1 MHAPALN
8 AHIGACKHAPY
19 KLIPH
24 TMATL
29 QDSLVSSSARKMTIR
44 KRLDLSAKKQQYLG
58 QSYWVVKE
66 PVGLNYYRFQEEEY
80 AILQKLDGTT
90 SLDELKEWFEAEFP
104 PQKITLEE
112 LQQFIGMLHRSGLV
126 IASVPGQGTQLRK
139 RRDERRRKEIMGAAS
154 NILCIR
160 FKGID
165 PERILNWLYPKVRLL
180 FSLPVLVLSLAFALS
195 ALLLVTVQFDTF
207 YSKLPSF
214 YQFFNPTNALWLAVV
229 LGLTKVVHE
238 FGHGLMCKHFGG
250 ECHEM
255 GVMILVLT
263 PCLYCNVS
271 DSWMLPSKWQRA
283 AIGAAGMYVEVIIAA
298 AATYIWWFTQQGLL
312 NMVCLNIIFVS
323 SVSTIMFNANPL
335 LRYDGYYILADIVE
349 IPNLRQKAGSI
360 LNRKMA
366 LWFLGIEPPEDP
378 FLPQRKQIF
387 FAIYSVASVFYRWFV
402 VISILWFMS
411 KIFEPYGLAVIGY
424 GIICM
429 SLFSMIGMPL
439 FKLYK
444 YFAVPG
450 RMHKVKKPRFY
461 ATLSGVVLIV
471 LAVLYVPLPHSVM
484 STLEIRA
491 RDADRVYV
499 DVPGELQAILV
510 KPGQRVEKGQTLAK
524 LQSIDVDLEIARLQ
538 GERSQYKV
546 QLSNLR
552 RGRLQNTGEG
562 LEISQIE
569 ESLQAIE
576 DQLKQKKDDQ
586 ERLNLH
592 APIAGTVLPPPW
604 REKKPGPE
612 GQLPSWSGTPL
623 QERNLGALL
632 DEGEVFCLVGNPHK
646 MEAILYVD
654 QGDIDFVKTGQYVEI
669 NLQELP
675 FEVYQGTIEEIAP
688 SESKFVPKHL
698 TTKSGGDLATTADES
713 GVEKPMSASYQARVL
728 IDDPYDLMRL
738 GLRGRAKIHTTSQT
752 LGQRI
757 WRGINQLLNFKL

>member
-1 MHAPALN
+1 
-8 AHIGACKHAPY
+8 
-19 KLIPH
+19 
-24 TMATL
+24 MATL
-29 QDSLVSSSARKMTIR
+29 HDSLVSSSARKMTIR
-44 KRLDLSAKKQQYLG
+44 KRPDLSAKKQHYLG

-80 AILQKLDGTT
+80 AILQKLDGHI
-90 SLDELKEWFEAEFP
+90 SLDELKEWFEDEFP

-139 RRDERRRKEIMGAAS
+139 RRDERRRKEMLGAAS

-165 PERILNWLYPKVRLL
+165 PERILNWLYPKLRWL
-180 FSLPVLVLSLAFALS
+180 FNLPVLIISLSFALS
-195 ALLLVTVQFDTF
+195 ALTLVTVNFDVF

-214 YQFFNPTNALWLAVV
+214 YQFFNPYNALWLAVV

-271 DSWMLPSKWQRA
+271 DSWMLPNKWHRA
-283 AIGAAGMYVEVIIAA
+283 AIGAAGMYLEVIIAA
-298 AATYIWWFTQQGLL
+298 AATYIWWFTQPGLL

-349 IPNLRQKAGSI
+349 IPNLRQKATSI

-366 LWFLGIEPPEDP
+366 DWFLGIEPPEDP
-378 FLPQRKQIF
+378 FLPQRNQVF
-387 FAIYSVASVFYRWFV
+387 FAIYSVASVVYRWFV
-402 VISILWFMS
+402 VISISWFLTRV
-411 KIFEPYGLAVIGY
+411 FEPYGLAVIGY

-429 SLFSMIGMPL
+429 SLFGMVGMPL

-461 ATLSGVVLIV
+461 ATAAAVVLIV
-471 LAVLYVPLPHSVM
+471 LAVIYVPLPHRVM
-484 STLEIRA
+484 STLEVRA
-491 RDADRVYV
+491 HDADRVYV
-499 DVPGELQAILV
+499 DVPGELEEILV
-510 KPGQRVEKGQTLAK
+510 KPGQQVDEGQTLAK
-524 LQSIDVDLEIARLQ
+524 LESIDVDMEIARLE
-538 GERSQYKV
+538 GEKKMYQS
-546 QLSNLR
+546 QLSHLR
-552 RGRLQNTGEG
+552 MGSLRTMGVG
-562 LEISQIE
+562 LEIRQIE
-569 ESLQAIE
+569 ESLKAVE
-576 DQLKQKKDDQ
+576 HQLEQKKFDQ
-586 ERLNLH
+586 ERLVLH
-592 APIAGTVLPPPW
+592 SPVAGTVLPPPW
-604 REKKPGPE
+604 REKKPGPK

-623 QERNLGALL
+623 QERNLGAPL
-632 DEGEVFCLVGNPHK
+632 DEGEIFCLVGDPNK
-646 MEAILYVD
+646 MEAILYID
-654 QGDIDFVKTGQYVEI
+654 QGDIDFVKKGQEVEI
-669 NLQELP
+669 KLDELP
-675 FEVYQGTIEEIAP
+675 FDVYEGTIEEIAP
-688 SESKFVPKHL
+688 SESKFVPKQIAA
-698 TTKSGGDLATTADES
+698 KAGGDLATTTDEA
-713 GVEKPMSASYQARVL
+713 GVEKPLSASYQARVL
-728 IDDPYDLMRL
+728 IDDPDDLIRL
-738 GLRGRAKIHTTSQT
+738 GLRGRAKIHTASQT

-757 WRGINQLLNFKL
+757 WRGLNQLVNFKL

>member
-1 MHAPALN
+1 
-8 AHIGACKHAPY
+8 
-19 KLIPH
+19 
-24 TMATL
+24 MATL

-44 KRLDLSAKKQQYLG
+44 KRPDLSAKKQHYLG
-58 QSYWVVKE
+58 KSYWVVKE

-80 AILQKLDGTT
+80 AILQKLDGTI
-90 SLDELKEWFEAEFP
+90 SLDELKDWFEAEFP

-154 NILCIR
+154 NVLCIR

-165 PERILNWLYPKVRLL
+165 PERILNWLYPKVWWL
-180 FSLPVLVLSLAFALS
+180 FTATVLVLSMAFGLS
-195 ALLLVTVQFDTF
+195 ALLLVTVNFDTF
-207 YSKLPSF
+207 YAKLPSF
-214 YQFFNPTNALWLAVV
+214 YQFFNPYNALWLAVV

-238 FGHGLMCKHFGG
+238 FGHGLMCKHYGG

-271 DSWMLPSKWQRA
+271 DSWMLPNKWHRA

-298 AATYIWWFTQQGLL
+298 AATYIWWFTHPGLL
-312 NMVCLNIIFVS
+312 NMLCLNIIFVS

-335 LRYDGYYILADIVE
+335 LRYDGYYILADVVE
-349 IPNLRQKAGSI
+349 IPNLRQKASSI

-378 FLPQRKQIF
+378 FLPQRNQIF
-387 FAIYSVASVFYRWFV
+387 FAIYSVASVLYRWFV

-411 KIFEPYGLAVIGY
+411 KVFEPYGLAVIGY
-424 GIICM
+424 GIIAM
-429 SLFSMIGMPL
+429 SLFGMVVMPL
-439 FKLYK
+439 VKLYK
-444 YFAVPG
+444 YFAMPG
-450 RMHKVKKPRFY
+450 RMQKVKKLRMY
-461 ATLSGVVLIV
+461 TTLAVVVLIV
-471 LAVLYVPLPHSVM
+471 GAVVYIPLPHNVM

-499 DVPGELQAILV
+499 DVPGGLKEILV
-510 KPGQRVEKGQTLAK
+510 KPGQLVEKGQVLAR
-524 LQSIDVDLEIARLQ
+524 LQSIDVAMEIARLE
-538 GERSQYKV
+538 GEQNQYKV
-546 QLSNLR
+546 QLKNLR

-569 ESLQAIE
+569 ESLQAVE
-576 DQLKQKKDDQ
+576 DQLQQKKLDQ
-586 ERLNLH
+586 ERLSLL

-612 GQLPSWSGTPL
+612 GQLSSWSGTPL
-623 QERNLGALL
+623 QERNLGAPL
-632 DEGEVFCLVGNPHK
+632 DEGDVFCLVGNPNK
-646 MEAILYVD
+646 MEAILYID
-654 QGDIDFVKTGQYVEI
+654 QGDIDFVKKGQDVEI
-669 NLQELP
+669 KLDELP
-675 FEVYQGTIEEIAP
+675 FEIYEGTIQEIAP
-688 SESKFVPKHL
+688 SESKFVPKQI
-698 TTKSGGDLATTADES
+698 TTKSGGELATTTDES
-713 GVEKPMSASYQARVL
+713 GVEKPMSTSYQARVL
-728 IDDPYDLMRL
+728 IDDPDDLMRL
-738 GLRGRAKIHTTSQT
+738 GLRGRAKIHTAKQT

-757 WRGINQLLNFKL
+757 WRGLNQLLNFKL

>member
-1 MHAPALN
+1 
-8 AHIGACKHAPY
+8 
-19 KLIPH
+19 
-24 TMATL
+24 MATL

-44 KRLDLSAKKQQYLG
+44 KRPDLSAKKQHYLG

-80 AILQKLDGTT
+80 AILQKLDGTI
-90 SLDELKEWFEAEFP
+90 SLDELKDWFEAEFP

-180 FSLPVLVLSLAFALS
+180 FSMPVLVLSMAFGLS
-195 ALLLVTVQFDTF
+195 ALLLVTVNFDTF
-207 YSKLPSF
+207 YAKLPSF
-214 YQFFNPTNALWLAVV
+214 YQFFNPYNALWLAVV

-238 FGHGLMCKHFGG
+238 FGHGLMCKHYGG

-271 DSWMLPSKWQRA
+271 DSWMLPNKWHRA
-283 AIGAAGMYVEVIIAA
+283 AIGAAGMYLEVIIAA
-298 AATYIWWFTQQGLL
+298 AATYIWWFTHTGTL
-312 NMVCLNIIFVS
+312 NMLCLNIIFVS

-349 IPNLRQKAGSI
+349 IPNLRQKASSI

-378 FLPQRKQIF
+378 FLPQRNQIF
-387 FAIYSVASVFYRWFV
+387 FAIYSVASVLYRWFV

-411 KIFEPYGLAVIGY
+411 KVFEPYGLAVIGY
-424 GIICM
+424 GIIAM
-429 SLFSMIGMPL
+429 SLFGMVGMPL
-439 FKLYK
+439 VKLYK
-444 YFAVPG
+444 YFAMPG
-450 RMHKVKKPRFY
+450 RMQKVKKPRMY
-461 ATLSGVVLIV
+461 ATLAVVVLIV
-471 LAVLYVPLPHSVM
+471 LAVVYIPLPHNVM

-499 DVPGELQAILV
+499 DVPGELEEILV
-510 KPGQRVEKGQTLAK
+510 KPGQRVELGQTLAR
-524 LQSIDVDLEIARLQ
+524 LQSIDVAMEIVRLE
-538 GERSQYKV
+538 GERNQYKV
-546 QLSNLR
+546 QLKNLR

-569 ESLQAIE
+569 ESLQAVE
-576 DQLKQKKDDQ
+576 DQLQQKKLDQ

-623 QERNLGALL
+623 QERNLGAPL
-632 DEGEVFCLVGNPHK
+632 DEGAVFCLIGNPNK
-646 MEAILYVD
+646 MEAILYID
-654 QGDIDFVKTGQYVEI
+654 QGDIDFVKKGQDVEI
-669 NLQELP
+669 KLDELP
-675 FEVYQGTIEEIAP
+675 FDVYEGTIAEIAP
-688 SESKFVPKHL
+688 SESKFLPKQI
-698 TTKSGGDLATTADES
+698 TTKSGGELATTTDES
-713 GVEKPMSASYQARVL
+713 GVEKPMSTSYQARVL
-728 IDDPYDLMRL
+728 IDDPDDLMRL
-738 GLRGRAKIHTTSQT
+738 GLRGRAKIHTARQT

-757 WRGINQLLNFKL
+757 WRGLNQLLNFKL